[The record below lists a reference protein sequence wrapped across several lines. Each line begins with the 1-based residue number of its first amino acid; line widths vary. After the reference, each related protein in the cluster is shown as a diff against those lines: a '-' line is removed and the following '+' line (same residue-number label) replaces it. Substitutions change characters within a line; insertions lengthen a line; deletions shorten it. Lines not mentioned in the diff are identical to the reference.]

1 LQETGDVAVW
11 NTMIAGYGEHGNG
24 KKAVET
30 YKKLLKSGLKPD
42 NITFLSLLNACAHSG
57 LTDQALSLY
66 ASMAKFEIAP
76 TEPHITCVI
85 DALARKGQLE
95 EAEQMLNTL
104 VNPSVIP
111 LSAVLGACRVF
122 KDVVR
127 AERVGQ
133 KALEL
138 FPKDPSL
145 YVILGNTYAG
155 AGRFEEANKT
165 RERMVAQGIAKSPGK
180 TSVEINT
187 RVYTFYVSDTTHP
200 DMNKIEAK
208 WNELEKRLLGLYE
221 PDTSWV
227 LQDMT
232 EENKR
237 LSLCHHSERIALCYA
252 LINTKPGEPI
262 YMTKNLRIC
271 GDCHTVVELISKLE
285 QRLIVVRDARRFH
298 HFVDGKCSCGGFY

>member
-1 LQETGDVAVW
+1 
-11 NTMIAGYGEHGNG
+11 
-24 KKAVET
+24 
-30 YKKLLKSGLKPD
+30 
-42 NITFLSLLNACAHSG
+42 
-57 LTDQALSLY
+57 
-66 ASMAKFEIAP
+66 
-76 TEPHITCVI
+76 
-85 DALARKGQLE
+85 
-95 EAEQMLNTL
+95 
-104 VNPSVIP
+104 
-111 LSAVLGACRVF
+111 
-122 KDVVR
+122 
-127 AERVGQ
+127 
-133 KALEL
+133 
-138 FPKDPSL
+138 
-145 YVILGNTYAG
+145 
-155 AGRFEEANKT
+155 
-165 RERMVAQGIAKSPGK
+165 MVAQGIAKSPGK